1 VVNLNHDGFD
11 GFDFA
16 QPPQPPQPPNQTTT
30 TTRAQRADNSTTAS
44 LPLISK
50 NPTFDPNQIIMN
62 NKWTLQGKK
71 ALITGASQ
79 GIGKATAEEF
89 LSLGATVM
97 VVGRSKK
104 QMEKAIESFDADKER
119 VIPFFADISIAAQ
132 RSRLTEAVNLKL
144 GDLDILVNNVGT
156 NIRRKTTE
164 YSDEEIEFILNTNLI
179 SAFDVTNSMYP
190 LLQKSGRGAVV
201 NISSVAGLTGIRTGV
216 IYGMTKA
223 AMNQMTRNLACE
235 WAADNIR
242 VNAIAPWYISTPLA
256 DQVLD
261 NPDYLKKVLQ
271 RTPMNRV
278 GEPEEVAA
286 AAAFLAMDASS
297 YITGQTIAVDGGFMA
312 YGF

>member
-1 VVNLNHDGFD
+1 
-11 GFDFA
+11 
-16 QPPQPPQPPNQTTT
+16 
-30 TTRAQRADNSTTAS
+30 
-44 LPLISK
+44 
-50 NPTFDPNQIIMN
+50 ME
-62 NKWTLQGKK
+62 NKWTLQGKN

-79 GIGKATAEEF
+79 GIGKAIAEEY
-89 LSLGATVM
+89 LRLGAKIM
-97 VVGRSKK
+97 VVGRNKK
-104 QMEKAIESFDADKER
+104 LMEKAIEGFNTEKER
-119 VIPFFADISIAAQ
+119 VIPFFADISIAEQ
-132 RSRLTEAVNLKL
+132 RTKLMEAVNLKL
-144 GDLDILVNNVGT
+144 GNLDILVNNVGT

-164 YSDEEIEFILNTNLI
+164 YTDVEIEFILNTNLI
-179 SAFDVTNSMYP
+179 SAFDVTKSMYP

-201 NISSVAGLTGIRTGV
+201 NISSVAGLTGIKTGV